1 MSMTIYTNTK
11 PVPFNARTASTVWKN
26 LFLGALIA
34 LFAIVGIASVSLS
47 AAPAFAQEV
56 EVADISAVNCSQNQV
71 IQVVNDVGQG
81 MSVIELDINADAT
94 NATANQMFTQSF
106 DGLGIV
112 EINGVGLNPVDGKL
126 YGSAKMDDDSAYIV
140 RFGPE
145 GLEFVHEMHFSFIAD
160 FDSNGTYFYVRQGQQ
175 ALYYIENLA
184 EKEGRTTAEA
194 SLTHNFETMWS
205 VNAGGKHGWDIVVA
219 EYNGSKYIISAKTGK
234 VVITNINGGASVE
247 YAAPGLPSSQGYGG
261 AYLFG
266 DKMYVS
272 ANDGQGIFEIFWKDF
287 IDNGSGLVAEVVD
300 NSVVTLNND
309 GANCKNIEIVT
320 QCPFAGL
327 DNLMSNDPLC
337 VEPAPVATTA
347 QLIIDCASLEAGT
360 PRVEVSVGNQDVRV
374 WVYNKTG
381 DLNNGGDALGFD
393 NSDGYFNTLYGDTS
407 GIYNFSSSDYLTTQN
422 VDLSPMFTDLEAGDS
437 YALKVRFVNPADT
450 SELRHDELRLVT
462 EMPNCSVAPCAFDA
476 ELLETDADCAPVT
489 TFEQSYSFD
498 CATGPQWVVT
508 NTGNEDRTVILQQQ
522 IGELNGTPQY
532 ATVSSTT
539 VPAGEEVTL
548 DFADAV
554 PAEDTT
560 ETFVINTFSANS
572 APTYITQ
579 DVSVDCEYAYPSIEI
594 SPDCGGLEIM
604 QFANA
609 GTADMLVEMIV
620 NGEVVD
626 SFTMASMDFR
636 EYSIAPYLVEDVE
649 VTLEYRVTS
658 LDTVIQDVVFSGLRD
673 CEEPVCEFDSSLVA
687 SDKDCVEETLITDE
701 NEEDTTPEP
710 EEEKEESEEDTP
722 EEEVIPEPEEE
733 NTDEEEVIEEINTTD
748 GAEEEAPVEEE
759 DESELALT
767 GGFHKQMIAY
777 AGVFLATGFLLFL
790 IGRRKREDDIVL
802 WSHSGSIRV
811 N

>member
-1 MSMTIYTNTK
+1 MSHHLGLLSYWHWDMRLRNYGRKASDEGRCFLLNKSMTIYTNTK
-11 PVPFNARTASTVWKN
+11 PVTLNARTASTVWKN

-34 LFAIVGIASVSLS
+34 LFAIVGMASISLS

-56 EVADISAVNCSQNQV
+56 EVPVTPPTTDVTYEC
-71 IQVVNDVGQG
+71 VVDSDGVLTGTANFTVT
-81 MSVIELDINADAT
+81 AT
-94 NATANQMFTQSF
+94 NPID
-106 DGLGIV
+106 DGIDILVVTI
-112 EINGVGLNPVDGKL
+112 EK
-126 YGSAKMDDDSAYIV
+126 
-140 RFGPE
+140 
-145 GLEFVHEMHFSFIAD
+145 
-160 FDSNGTYFYVRQGQQ
+160 GT
-175 ALYYIENLA
+175 
-184 EKEGRTTAEA
+184 
-194 SLTHNFETMWS
+194 
-205 VNAGGKHGWDIVVA
+205 
-219 EYNGSKYIISAKTGK
+219 
-234 VVITNINGGASVE
+234 
-247 YAAPGLPSSQGYGG
+247 
-261 AYLFG
+261 
-266 DKMYVS
+266 
-272 ANDGQGIFEIFWKDF
+272 GQGITQGVVYGSSLGDPSML
-287 IDNGSGLVAEVVD
+287 DANGDTDLTVTVEDHDGFVRIYTNANTN
-300 NSVVTLNND
+300 NSVYED
-309 GANCKNIEIVT
+309 CERPI
-320 QCPFAGL
+320 
-327 DNLMSNDPLC
+327 
-337 VEPAPVATTA
+337 VEPVTSYSIT
-347 QLIIDCASLEAGT
+347 CAADGVTPQGT
-360 PRVEVSVGNQDVRV
+360 VTVTVGNQDLRV
-374 WVYNKTG
+374 WLYNKTG
-381 DLNNGGDALGFD
+381 GVSMD
-393 NSDGYFNTLYGDTS
+393 NSTGYFGNDDGGRFDFTEDDYGQT
-407 GIYNFSSSDYLTTQN
+407 F
-422 VDLSPMFTDLEAGDS
+422 DLDISRIVEDLAPGDEF
-437 YALKVRFVNPADT
+437 AFRARFVSPVKVNNQWVNLA
-450 SELRHDELRLVT
+450 DELRIT
-462 EMPNCSVAPCAFDA
+462 ETLGNPCHIT
-476 ELLETDADCAPVT
+476 LPVT
-489 TFEQSYSFD
+489 TFDQSYSFD